1 MFGLALAAAVSIL
14 RMPLHSTH
22 WQGPRR
28 IREDPIILK
37 ELLSSLTARMFTC
50 ADSTQCSVGHTMVTD
65 SGSRTPRM
73 SEDDTADKHEQPVN
87 SLAGL
92 LSGGK

>member
-22 WQGPRR
+22 WQGLRR
-28 IREDPIILK
+28 IREDPITLK

-50 ADSTQCSVGHTMVTD
+50 ADSTQCSVGHTMVID
-65 SGSRTPRM
+65 SGSRTPRR
-73 SEDDTADKHEQPVN
+73 SEDDTAGEHKQPVN
-87 SLAGL
+87 RLAG
-92 LSGGK
+92 